1 MKILFYVLNKIVY
14 DICKNYVIHEDLDM
28 TRVKDKVVNV
38 YFNTFILMW
47 LD

>member
-14 DICKNYVIHEDLDM
+14 DICNNYVIHEDLDM

-38 YFNTFILMW
+38 YFNTLILM
-47 LD
+47 

>member
-14 DICKNYVIHEDLDM
+14 DIWNNYVIHEDLDM

-38 YFNTFILMW
+38 YFNTLILMW